1 MKKSN
6 DRGGIGAKQPKE
18 NRAKENVLKDL
29 KIVIALGIF
38 QVLLSTGFLGMPESL
53 FEWFV
58 RLAQSFVAFSGGMCV
73 MDSVTKMIKYGRD
86 N

>member
-6 DRGGIGAKQPKE
+6 DRGGTGTENPKE

-29 KIVIALGIF
+29 KIVIVLGIF

-53 FEWFV
+53 YEWFV

-73 MDSVTKMIKYGRD
+73 MDSVIKMIKYGRD
-86 N
+86 S